1 MHDPRSRQGEAV
13 QERFKRG
20 PRQTSLTPPIQCAKP
35 NTPNMM
41 GERRQRAEVA
51 RQAEVRKM
59 APQHLTQ
66 PTMLVAHR
74 LMPSTLRFL
83 VQRLEL
89 PRHALSLRLPFDNEP
104 AVSSPPRV
112 MREAE
117 KGERAKPTLPAL
129 VALVTLWCT
138 RGTNPRKT
146 RRPAQS

>member
-1 MHDPRSRQGEAV
+1 
-13 QERFKRG
+13 
-20 PRQTSLTPPIQCAKP
+20 
-35 NTPNMM
+35 
-41 GERRQRAEVA
+41 
-51 RQAEVRKM
+51 M
-59 APQHLTQ
+59 APRHLTQ

-104 AVSSPPRV
+104 TVSSPPRV

-146 RRPAQS
+146 RGPAQSELLARLRLRPTRRVGREMGVAELQR